1 MAEDAT
7 AAVASLHVYPVK
19 SCRGIE
25 LPEARLA
32 RTGIEHDREWLVVSP
47 AGRFVTQRE
56 LPRMALIGTALTA
69 QQLVLSAPDMAPLAL
84 PLQRQAT
91 TASAAREVV
100 VWDDRCAAQ
109 DQGDAAAAWFTRFLG
124 RPLRLVR
131 FDPAGQRLS
140 SAKWTGGLAAPTLFS
155 DGFALLVLSLG
166 SLADLN
172 ARLET
177 PLPLNRFR
185 PNLVLRDVAPYAEDA
200 MHELQAP
207 GLRLRLV
214 KPCARC
220 IITTTDQATGEQQG
234 AEPLRTL
241 RGYRQ
246 DRALKGMVF
255 GQNAIVIEAGTLR
268 SGQQLAVRMR

>member
-1 MAEDAT
+1 MAVDAI

-25 LPEARLA
+25 LSEARLSP
-32 RTGIEHDREWLVVSP
+32 TGIEHDREWLVVTP

-56 LPRMALIGTALTA
+56 LPRMALIDTALTA
-69 QQLVLSAPDMAPLAL
+69 QQLLLSAPDMPPLL
-84 PLQRQAT
+84 LSLEWQAM
-91 TASAAREVV
+91 TAAARREVL
-100 VWDDRCAAQ
+100 VWGDRCSAY
-109 DQGDAAAAWFTRFLG
+109 DQGDGAAAWFTQFLG

-140 SAKWTGGLAAPTLFS
+140 NAGWTGGLAAPNLFS
-155 DGFALLVLSLG
+155 DGFALLILSQG

-177 PLPLNRFR
+177 PLPMNRFR
-185 PNLVLRDVAPYAEDA
+185 PNLVLRDVAPYAEDR
-200 MHELQAP
+200 MHELEAP
-207 GLRLRLV
+207 GLRLRIV
-214 KPCARC
+214 KPCTRC
-220 IITTTDQATGEQQG
+220 IVTTTDQASGEQQG

-246 DRALKGMVF
+246 SRELKGVAF
-255 GQNAIVIEAGTLR
+255 GQNAIVIDAGTLR
-268 SGQQLAVRMR
+268 NGQQLTVRMR